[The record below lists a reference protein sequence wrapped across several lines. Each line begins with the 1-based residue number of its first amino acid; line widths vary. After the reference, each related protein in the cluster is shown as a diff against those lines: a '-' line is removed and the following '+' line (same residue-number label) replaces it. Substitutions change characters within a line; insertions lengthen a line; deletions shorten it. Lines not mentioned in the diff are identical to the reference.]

1 MPYSNFKDEVNLE
14 FIRMNYPD
22 VNIRLIKF
30 KPSNRYLGDYYR
42 NGYGYCTFDRFVIKT
57 DERACRICGRMFR
70 RSTVNRN
77 NKWVY
82 SQSMKEPQEIIL
94 K

>member
-1 MPYSNFKDEVNLE
+1 MPYKNFNDEINRE
-14 FIRMNYPD
+14 FIMLKYPEYTIGLFK
-22 VNIRLIKF
+22 IR
-30 KPSNRYLGDYYR
+30 PSNRYLGDYYR
-42 NGYGYCTFDRFVIKT
+42 DGYGYCTFDRFVIKT

-70 RSTVNRN
+70 RSTVNN
-77 NKWVY
+77 NKRWIY